1 MAGLLSPNGD
11 AQDSIRR
18 IGARRPG
25 PVAPKGQVPGDIW
38 YDTAN
43 LTLNVWTGT
52 YWQIVSGA
60 GISPGTSAFY
70 NGLELYQPASTPY
83 IDFHRAANSAGDGGA
98 DYDVRLIL
106 DANDRLSLIGGGL
119 RMSAGNFW
127 MESGQLYITN
137 GWLRTQTTGQGW
149 YHEVHGGGI
158 FMRNNTSVEVY
169 GGREFYAENWIG
181 ALEARMGRW
190 GGSAGHAV
198 FTHSGSG
205 SLGYMV
211 RNDYRLWA
219 MCNGTF
225 HVRADGNDVIAFQND
240 YLHHYRPINMA
251 RNQIRLYEW
260 NDGNHVVV
268 YLAGSDTEGPNVHG
282 WGGGQIR
289 SAANDATARLQWGD
303 GNFVLFDNGG
313 AWGMK
318 SIPSGLKLKQEV
330 KTLDKKSA
338 LDKVRKLRPVE
349 FKRKYYDA
357 RPERRKKLEEAKAKP
372 RPKSLPDPGPHPGD
386 DADEETIND
395 WLKALQKK
403 EERDRAIVE
412 YEWEI
417 ENAEALLEHMEW
429 RWKTQFDTDV
439 QRPELGFIAEEM
451 NEIEPAAVLPPP
463 PICPVRPPGQRKE
476 GMRTAMELPP
486 EHERITT
493 HSIMYGQL
501 TALLAAA
508 LQEEDEV
515 VKSTVEKAIK
525 MEAKLVAQEKKLV
538 AQEEKMEK
546 RIAAQEAKIAAQEEK
561 LVAQEQKLAQSEA
574 RLKGVEKKV
583 TGTNSPE

>member
-1 MAGLLSPNGD
+1 MALLSPISPDGGD
-11 AQDSIRR
+11 AKRR
-18 IGARRPG
+18 VGARRPG
-25 PVAPKGQVPGDIW
+25 PIAPKGESMGDIW

-43 LTLNVWTGT
+43 KILKVWNGTFWQNVGGGG
-52 YWQIVSGA
+52 IV
-60 GISPGTSAFY
+60 PGTSAFY
-70 NGLELYQPASTPY
+70 DGIELYQPSSTPY
-83 IDFHRAANSAGDGGA
+83 IDFHRAANPAGDGSA
-98 DYDVRLIL
+98 DYNMRLINSASGTL
-106 DANDRLSLIGGGL
+106 RLTGGSFAITSGGL
-119 RMSAGNFW
+119 LVEN
-127 MESGQLYITN
+127 GQMWITN

-260 NDGNHVVV
+260 NDGNHVLV

-372 RPKSLPDPGPHPGD
+372 RPVPLPDPGPHPGD
-386 DADEETIND
+386 DKDEETINA
-395 WLKALQKK
+395 WLEKIRQK

-429 RWKTQFDTDV
+429 RWATQFDPTV

-463 PICPVRPPGQRKE
+463 PICPVRPPGQRKK
-476 GMRTAMELPP
+476 GMRTKMELPP

-515 VKSTVEKAIK
+515 VKATVDKASK
-525 MEAKLVAQEKKLV
+525 MEEKLVAQEKKLA
-538 AQEEKMEK
+538 AQEQTLEKK
-546 RIAAQEAKIAAQEEK
+546 LAAQEAKIAAQEEK
-561 LVAQEQKLAQSEA
+561 ILAQEQKLLQSEA

-583 TGTNSPE
+583 TGTS